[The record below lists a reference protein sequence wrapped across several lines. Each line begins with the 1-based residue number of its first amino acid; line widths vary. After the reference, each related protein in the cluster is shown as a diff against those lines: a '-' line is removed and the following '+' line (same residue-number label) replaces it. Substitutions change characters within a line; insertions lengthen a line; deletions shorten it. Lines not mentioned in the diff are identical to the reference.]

1 MLLLTQSLLMP
12 LFCEVLSVYTFVTN
26 DDPCPSFDRNESSR
40 PMTTTKN
47 LDNLAAAILGKQRG
61 ACLALDDEGRLRV
74 KEGELAAFGVDHLQI
89 GEAALDDLPY
99 LHGVLPL
106 EDTDF
111 LQLPTVKIDDVRTLP
126 ITIVRQD
133 DLNWVVFSD
142 PNAVPKNGTIHSV
155 DFKEDKRQ
163 DALLDRYLGKEM
175 RKRVAAGL
183 DSIEKEGER
192 REVSVLFADLRGFT
206 GFCDLNSTVD
216 IFPLLNQ
223 FLSAM
228 IKPVAEHNGLIDK
241 IIGDA
246 VMAVFGL
253 NDTENYKS
261 AAIHAGIDMIHE
273 VSKIAATLGDS
284 KFQDDPLMG
293 LGVGIA
299 SGQVAVGIL
308 GGDRR
313 RSFSVIGHRVN
324 LASRLEGQARPG
336 EILVDVASWEALQ
349 DSSLNFSLTDLWLKG
364 LTRPVPAM
372 SYFPLQ
378 NQTIL
383 QKPNNH
389 SA

>member
-1 MLLLTQSLLMP
+1 MADSSNTYLTQ
-12 LFCEVLSVYTFVTN
+12 
-26 DDPCPSFDRNESSR
+26 
-40 PMTTTKN
+40 
-47 LDNLAAAILGKQRG
+47 LAAAILSKQRG
-61 ACLALDDEGRLRV
+61 ACLGINDDGVLV
-74 KEGELAAFGVDHLQI
+74 AKEGQLAAYGVDHLEI
-89 GEAALDDLPY
+89 GAQALDDMSY

-106 EDTDF
+106 EDTEF
-111 LQLPTVKIDDVRTLP
+111 LQLPNVQIDAQRVLP
-126 ITIVRQD
+126 LTIARQNGI
-133 DLNWVVFSD
+133 NWVVFSD

-163 DALLDRYLGKEM
+163 DALLDKYLGKEM

-183 DSIEKEGER
+183 DSIEKQGER
-192 REVSVLFADLRGFT
+192 REVAVLFADLRGFT
-206 GFCDLNSTVD
+206 GFCDANSTVD

-223 FLSAM
+223 FLGAM

-253 NDTENYKS
+253 NDSGNYKA
-261 AAIHAGIDMIHE
+261 AAINAGIDMIQAVAE
-273 VSKIAATLGDS
+273 IADGVKTAS
-284 KFQDDPLMG
+284 VHSDPLMG

-324 LASRLEGQARPG
+324 LASRLESQARPG
-336 EILVDVASWEALQ
+336 EILVDVATWEALE
-349 DSSLNFSLTDLWLKG
+349 NPTYHFNLTDLWLKG

-372 SYFPLQ
+372 SLFPEQ
-378 NQTIL
+378 VITAD
-383 QKPNNH
+383 P
-389 SA
+389 SSETFPGRAS